1 VTCIYIFL
9 AVGIIIFVGLIYVQ
23 ASLLPRMALAH
34 EEGVGK
40 QAHAELALEMTF
52 PEQAL
57 DTYDGKTLT
66 SATKVLVKTPQNS

>member
-1 VTCIYIFL
+1 
-9 AVGIIIFVGLIYVQ
+9 
-23 ASLLPRMALAH
+23 MALAH

-66 SATKVLVKTPQNS
+66 SATKVLVKIPQNS